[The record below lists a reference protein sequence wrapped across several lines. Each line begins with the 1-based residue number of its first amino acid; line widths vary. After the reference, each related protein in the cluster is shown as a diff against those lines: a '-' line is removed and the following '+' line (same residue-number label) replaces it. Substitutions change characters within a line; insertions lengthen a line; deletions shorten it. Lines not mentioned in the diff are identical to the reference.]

1 MQREFVAHR
10 RRGMEIKLKPVA
22 VKNGELDKFKDSY
35 RFLNNSQSLNNEIE
49 FNVTSFERIKQLD
62 HDRLVYFANHD
73 PLDQQNRRFI
83 HDIYPIF
90 TSLQR
95 ILSLQ
100 QSDLSACARISH
112 LYKDSLQ
119 KHLSSCTP
127 DSILHWA
134 DVYAIWSFT
143 QLLYFPIDGRG
154 EGVVAEELLDWINTV
169 DVAPTTEEGLEITSA
184 TIPHQHDNFWPY
196 IYKCIIR
203 GFHKTATQPLH
214 SLLSHPTKSIST
226 TAERLISLLY
236 TFPRSTTFQFEHDY
250 LANHRKWRDEAKRAL
265 SSIADL
271 AQYADE
277 FTKDI
282 FDDITLALQLLCGKK
297 NKIYDVADDWREGL
311 AAFGLF
317 VMPSL
322 RRDDIPSVMEEIFKE
337 LPLDT
342 TLPDQCIEAA
352 LATAE
357 TTKVGGH

>member
-1 MQREFVAHR
+1 MHR
-10 RRGMEIKLKPVA
+10 GILIVKPRSMEIKLKPEA
-22 VKNGELDKFKDSY
+22 VKSGELDKFKESK
-35 RFLNNSQSLNNEIE
+35 RFLSNSQSLNNEIE
-49 FNVTSFERIKQLD
+49 LNVGSFERIKQLD
-62 HDRLVYFANHD
+62 HDRLVYFVNHD
-73 PLDQQNRRFI
+73 PLDQHNRKFI
-83 HDIYPIF
+83 HEIYPIF

-95 ILSLQ
+95 ILNLQ
-100 QSDLSACARISH
+100 QSNLSTYARISD
-112 LYKDSLQ
+112 LYKSTLEQ
-119 KHLSSCTP
+119 HLNNCTQ
-127 DSILHWA
+127 DNLLHWA

-143 QLLYFPIDGRG
+143 QLLYFPFDGRG
-154 EGVVAEELLDWINTV
+154 EGIVAEEVLDWINRV

-184 TIPHQHDNFWPY
+184 NTPHEHDNFWPY

-236 TFPRSTTFQFEHDY
+236 TFPRSTTYQFEHDY
-250 LANHRKWRDEAKRAL
+250 LAAHRLWRDEAKRTL

-277 FTKDI
+277 FAKDV

-297 NKIYDVADDWREGL
+297 NKIFEVADDWRECL

-317 VMPSL
+317 VVPSL
-322 RRDDIPSVMEEIFKE
+322 RRDDIPSVIDEIFKQ

-357 TTKVGGH
+357 TTKVGR